1 MKIKKSFLPSLGL
14 VMALIPAGISADDA
28 VPESASE
35 QFSYALGFQIGTQI
49 ARQMMAEGLDLDPGY
64 LAQAIEDV
72 LSGAP
77 PAMTQAEMDAAITAI
92 QQQSQEKSMEK
103 VKAAEQAG
111 QEFRQTYQSQD
122 GVRETESGILY
133 RVLTPGTGGQP
144 KIDDTVVVHYRGTLV
159 DGAEFDSS
167 IRRGQPATFSLGGII
182 PGWQEALQLMREG
195 ARWEVVIPPELAYGE
210 TGAGGAIGPQETLI
224 FEIELIEVK

>member
-14 VMALIPAGISADDA
+14 VMALIPAGISAEDA

-111 QEFRQTYQSQD
+111 QEYRQTYQSQE
-122 GVRETESGILY
+122 GVSETESGILY

-159 DGAEFDSS
+159 DGTEFDSS

-195 ARWEVVIPPELAYGE
+195 ARWEVVIPPQLAYGE

>member
-1 MKIKKSFLPSLGL
+1 MKIKKSFLPSMGL
-14 VMALIPAGISADDA
+14 VMALIPAGISAEDA

-111 QEFRQTYQSQD
+111 QEFRQTYRDQD

-159 DGAEFDSS
+159 DGTEFDSS

-182 PGWQEALQLMREG
+182 PGWQEALQLMNEG

>member
-1 MKIKKSFLPSLGL
+1 MKIKKSFLPSMGL
-14 VMALIPAGISADDA
+14 VMALIPAGISAEDA

-111 QEFRQTYQSQD
+111 QEFRQTYQSQE
-122 GVRETESGILY
+122 GVSETESGILY

-159 DGAEFDSS
+159 DGTEFDSS

-195 ARWEVVIPPELAYGE
+195 ARWEVVIPPQLAYGE

>member
-14 VMALIPAGISADDA
+14 VMALIPAGISAEDT
-28 VPESASE
+28 VPKSASE

-49 ARQMMAEGLDLDPGY
+49 ARQMMAEDLDLDPGY

-111 QEFRQTYQSQD
+111 QEFRQTYRDQD
-122 GVRETESGILY
+122 GVSETESGILY
-133 RVLTPGTGGQP
+133 RVLMPGTGGQP

-159 DGAEFDSS
+159 DGTEFDSS

-182 PGWQEALQLMREG
+182 PGWQEALQLMRAG

>member
-111 QEFRQTYQSQD
+111 QEFRQTYRDQD

>member
-1 MKIKKSFLPSLGL
+1 MKIKKSFLPSLGF
-14 VMALIPAGISADDA
+14 VMLLIPAGISAEDT
-28 VPESASE
+28 VPKSASE

-77 PAMTQAEMDAAITAI
+77 PVMTQAEMDAAITAI

-111 QEFRQTYQSQD
+111 QEFRQTYRDQD
-122 GVRETESGILY
+122 GVSETESGILY

-144 KIDDTVVVHYRGTLV
+144 KIDDTVVVHYRGT
-159 DGAEFDSS
+159 
-167 IRRGQPATFSLGGII
+167 PATFSLSGII
-182 PGWQEALQLMREG
+182 PGWQEVVQLMREG
-195 ARWEVVIPPELAYGE
+195 DVWEVVIPPELAYGE

>member
-14 VMALIPAGISADDA
+14 VMALIPAGISAEDA
-28 VPESASE
+28 VPKSASE

-111 QEFRQTYQSQD
+111 QEFRQTYQSQE
-122 GVRETESGILY
+122 GVSETESGILY

-159 DGAEFDSS
+159 DGTEFDSS

-195 ARWEVVIPPELAYGE
+195 ARWEVVIPPQLAYGE

>member
-14 VMALIPAGISADDA
+14 VMALIPAGMSAEDT
-28 VPESASE
+28 VPKSASE

-77 PAMTQAEMDAAITAI
+77 PVMTQAEMDAAITAI

-111 QEFRQTYQSQD
+111 QEFRQTYRDQD
-122 GVRETESGILY
+122 GVSETESGILY

-159 DGAEFDSS
+159 DGTEFDSS

-182 PGWQEALQLMREG
+182 PGWQEALQLMPEG
-195 ARWEVVIPPELAYGE
+195 AVWEVVIPPELAYGE

-224 FEIELIEVK
+224 FDIELIEVK

>member
-14 VMALIPAGISADDA
+14 VMALIPAGISAEDA

-111 QEFRQTYQSQD
+111 QEFRQTYRDQD
-122 GVRETESGILY
+122 GVRETEIGILY